1 VFENIGDDE
10 PASFLGPVH
19 VDDAALPVIDLDL
32 GQSHSCALLE
42 NGLVRC
48 WGAGS
53 EAQLGIPGEQDV
65 GDDELPSEAPPI
77 DLGEQ
82 AVKIAAGEHH
92 TCAIT
97 VSDGLR
103 CWGQNDFGQLGY
115 GHTER
120 IGDDEHPSA
129 AGDVPVGLPVIDVA
143 AGSVHTCVVT
153 DIGTVHCWGH
163 QGAKLGTMLGENIGD
178 DETPGDVGDVD
189 IGGPAIQVAVGKGH
203 SCALLETGEVRC
215 WGNGASGRLGLGSLD
230 DVGDDEP
237 PSAMPPV
244 QLGERATQIAVG
256 GTHACARL
264 ESGAVRCWGNGGNG
278 RLGYGMAISV
288 GDDEH
293 PADLPAVDVGGS
305 ALLVTAGEGH
315 SCAMLEDERVRCWG
329 SSLRGQL
336 GYGNEDTIGDDESP
350 VAAGDVPYL

>member
-120 IGDDEHPSA
+120 I
-129 AGDVPVGLPVIDVA
+129 
-143 AGSVHTCVVT
+143 
-153 DIGTVHCWGH
+153 
-163 QGAKLGTMLGENIGD
+163 
-178 DETPGDVGDVD
+178 
-189 IGGPAIQVAVGKGH
+189 
-203 SCALLETGEVRC
+203 
-215 WGNGASGRLGLGSLD
+215 
-230 DVGDDEP
+230 GDDEP